1 MILLTRGNIFL
12 MPFFNTEGS
21 QRITLRV
28 TPTCQL
34 RVDLEPSIQSGLQTP
49 VESTEGVQKPIDH
62 TLKWSDR
69 LHTAIDTVR
78 GMMSRLLGNAMS
90 ALV

>member
-1 MILLTRGNIFL
+1 M
-12 MPFFNTEGS
+12 FFFTIEGS
-21 QRITLRV
+21 QHITLRV

-49 VESTEGVQKPIDH
+49 VESIEGVQKPIDH

-69 LHTAIDTVR
+69 LHTAITQSLPNITAYISNV
-78 GMMSRLLGNAMS
+78 SEILPKTFKAFFNPF
-90 ALV
+90 